1 MIIREADFS
10 KDWSSIVDG
19 MWDFVQ
25 FAGYADFVPSERN
38 HFETTMLELL
48 RNPVFQVFLADDRG
62 RPVAGIGVSQIPFL
76 FNPELT
82 MVEEL
87 FWWSTDQAPPSAAGR
102 LLAHTVEW
110 AQQSSGRT
118 LLMMKRLSNSPEQL
132 EQIYKRLGLSHVE
145 ISHMGVI

>member
-10 KDWSSIVDG
+10 KDWSAIVNG

-38 HFETTMLELL
+38 RFETTMLELL
-48 RNPVFQVFLADDRG
+48 RNPVFQVFLAEDRG
-62 RPVAGIGVSQIPFL
+62 RPVAGIGVSQMPYL
-76 FNPELT
+76 LNPEMT

-87 FWWSTDQAPPSAAGR
+87 FWWSTDQAPPTAAGR
-102 LLAHTVEW
+102 LLNHTVEW
-110 AQQSSGRT
+110 ARQSSGRN

-132 EQIYKRLGLSHVE
+132 EQIYERLGLAHVE
-145 ISHMGVI
+145 ISHMGEI

>member
-10 KDWSSIVDG
+10 KDWSAIVNG

-38 HFETTMLELL
+38 RFETTLLELL
-48 RNPVFQVFLADDRG
+48 RNPVFQVFLAEDRG
-62 RPVAGIGVSQIPFL
+62 RPVAGIGVSQMPYL
-76 FNPELT
+76 LNPEMT

-87 FWWSTDQAPPSAAGR
+87 FWWWTDQAPPSAAGR
-102 LLAHTVEW
+102 LFHHTVEW
-110 AQQSSGRT
+110 ARQSSGRT

-132 EQIYKRLGLSHVE
+132 EQIYERLGLAHVE
-145 ISHMGVI
+145 ISHMGEI

>member
-10 KDWSSIVDG
+10 KDWSAIVNG

-25 FAGYADFVPSERN
+25 FAGHTDFVPSERN
-38 HFETTMLELL
+38 RFETTMLELM
-48 RNPVFQVFLADDRG
+48 RNPVFQVFLAEDKS
-62 RPVAGIGVSQIPFL
+62 RPVAGIGVSQMPYL
-76 FNPELT
+76 LNPEMT

-110 AQQSSGRT
+110 AQQSSDRT

-132 EQIYKRLGLSHVE
+132 EQIYERLGLRHVE
-145 ISHMGVI
+145 ISHMGEI

>member
-10 KDWSSIVDG
+10 KDWSAIVNG

-38 HFETTMLELL
+38 RFETTMLELL
-48 RNPVFQVFLADDRG
+48 RNPVFQVFLAEARG
-62 RPVAGIGVSQIPFL
+62 RPVAGIGVSQMPYL
-76 FNPELT
+76 LNPEMT

-102 LLAHTVEW
+102 LLHHTVEW
-110 AQQSSGRT
+110 ARQSSGRT

-132 EQIYKRLGLSHVE
+132 EQIYERLGLAHVE
-145 ISHMGVI
+145 ISHMGEI